1 MAQLIE
7 VPGYGQVEFPDNM
20 SDEQIVEAIKNNM
33 SSTNAPVSKE
43 NIAQTNTQAAVNE
56 QNQNLSPLQRAGNF
70 AEQNITRPI
79 ENFTSAV
86 GQGVTN
92 SGINAINTLSKLA
105 GYPTNI
111 RPFNTV
117 DTNSISGGLGNIAGN
132 TAGFLGAG
140 GIAKGLSSVPAIAET
155 LAQAGNVLSKVP
167 YASKVV
173 NALKNPIGQRAVGAA
188 TYGGLQDTNDP
199 AAGAIEGGL
208 TSLGADA
215 LLGGAIGKGINALKQ
230 PFSAQG
236 KAEEILNNLGEGRS
250 VEENSKAVAQK
261 IKGAYEKAK
270 SEGEQLYQ
278 KVFKTTGNE
287 KINENLG
294 PYSSRY
300 ETLDKNI
307 FTEDYDNKLKKLHE
321 KYINNPTLENAHNLQ
336 SQLGT
341 AIRKLQR
348 KDAKDNL
355 SIFESNVKGNYKD
368 ARKNIQADINNYLA
382 NKNPELATQYNEA
395 TQNWLENVTPYLS
408 KPKISQIAKG
418 RTINPGILKNLFKNP
433 EPEIQKVVSD
443 IGESANKNILY
454 DQLGRINNLTPE
466 KLSNAINNL
475 GGSGLESYITPTIEN
490 QFGRLGDTI
499 KNKQLGKLLGG
510 AALGLGAGHLVPFGP
525 IADITGALIG
535 GALGATPLTS
545 NVLRKVLPESKN
557 ALNATKTRM
566 SEATKNALNKIAV
579 GAMTQ

>member
-20 SDEQIVEAIKNNM
+20 SDEKIVEAIKNNM
-33 SSTNAPVSKE
+33 SSTNASVPKE
-43 NIAQTNTQAAVNE
+43 NIAQTNIQAAVNE
-56 QNQNLSPLQRAGNF
+56 QNQNLSPLQRSGNF
-70 AEQNITRPI
+70 LEQNITRPI
-79 ENFTSAV
+79 ENFVGAL

-92 SGINAINTLSKLA
+92 SGINAINTLSKFA

-111 RPFNTV
+111 KPFNSV
-117 DTNSISGGLGNIAGN
+117 NTNNISGGLGNIAGN

-188 TYGGLQDTNDP
+188 AYGGLQDTNDP

-215 LLGGAIGKGINALKQ
+215 LLGGVVGKGINALKQ
-230 PFSAQG
+230 PFSAQS

-261 IKGAYEKAK
+261 IKDAYEKAK
-270 SEGEQLYQ
+270 SEGEELYQ
-278 KVFKTTGNE
+278 KVFKSTGNE
-287 KINENLG
+287 KINENVG

-300 ETLDKNI
+300 ETLDKEI
-307 FTEDYDNKLKKLHE
+307 FTKDYDRKLKRLHQE
-321 KYINNPTLENAHNLQ
+321 FIENPNLKNAHELQ
-336 SQLGT
+336 SQLGY
-341 AIRKLQR
+341 AIRKY
-348 KDAKDNL
+348 KKSDA
-355 SIFESNVKGNYKD
+355 SSNMTTADRNIMQGYQE
-368 ARKNIQADINNYLA
+368 ARNSLQADIDNYLA
-382 NKNPELATQYNEA
+382 NKSPDLVERYNDA
-395 TQNWLENVTPYLS
+395 SQNWLENVVPYLS
-408 KPKISQIAKG
+408 DSKISQMAKG
-418 RTINPGILKNLFKNP
+418 KITNPGILKNIFKNP
-433 EPEIQKVVSD
+433 EPEIQKIVSD

-466 KLSNAINNL
+466 KLSSAINNI
-475 GGSGLESYITPTIEN
+475 GTTGIESYITPEIEN
-490 QFGRLGDTI
+490 QFGRFGDTI

-525 IADITGALIG
+525 IADIAGTIIG

-545 NVLRKVLPESKN
+545 NILRKVLPESKN
-557 ALNATKTRM
+557 ALNANKLRM
-566 SEATKNALNKIAV
+566 SEAAKNALNKIAV